1 MKILMATAALA
12 AGLAGTSFAQEAPE
26 APVQAQEPQAQEPQA
41 QEPQAQEPQAQEPQ
55 VQQPAQAQ
63 GADQAQEAEQ
73 EPIQAQEEGPE
84 PEAAAEPATEPEAA
98 AEPATEP
105 EADVGGAVGLA
116 TGAIGETFFIRAPQE
131 YHMLSSELPGHAVF
145 IDTTAT
151 GLQRMS
157 AADPEAEGTVDRE
170 IADGDRAVGEV
181 VELLV
186 DRRGGTAA
194 LVIELDEGMRGG
206 AREVAVAMGL
216 VRMLPDAEDPAV
228 TRILLS
234 LDPVDLENAPE
245 FQRPGQQ
252 GEAGAADEPG
262 AQEQPTQ

>member
-12 AGLAGTSFAQEAPE
+12 VGLAGTSFAQEAPE
-26 APVQAQEPQAQEPQA
+26 EPAQAQEPQAQEPQA
-41 QEPQAQEPQAQEPQ
+41 QEPQA
-55 VQQPAQAQ
+55 QQPAQAQ

-73 EPIQAQEEGPE
+73 EPMQAQEEGPE
-84 PEAAAEPATEPEAA
+84 QETA

-234 LDPVDLENAPE
+234 LDPVDLENAPD

-252 GEAGAADEPG
+252 GEAGVADEPG